1 MPNPTTNKPAPN
13 METTLK
19 TLWGASR
26 WPGFA
31 ESTVVFEQPG
41 AQKALK
47 RLEQMISVQS
57 CGLLHGPHGVGKT
70 YLVHRLI
77 GNLPDKKYRIHRIS
91 HSSLMGSDLLRQWVV
106 QCGHKPHFRRG
117 DNFRFIEEHCKQI
130 QPLWPL
136 LIVEE
141 AQNLSAQS
149 LEELRLM
156 TCTSTDT
163 RPPFS
168 LLLIGDEDLLPRLEL
183 GINRALLSRLG
194 FCIGL
199 QPWEENAL
207 QDYLQSRLEEVG
219 IHANPFEEAAIK
231 LLVSASN
238 GSPRNLNTLLQRS
251 MENAAMEQRR
261 DIQTTDIHAAMDT
274 LPWMAR
280 PQP

>member
-1 MPNPTTNKPAPN
+1 

-31 ESTVVFEQPG
+31 DSTVIFEQPG
-41 AQKALK
+41 TQTALK

-57 CGLLHGPHGVGKT
+57 CGILHGSHGVGKT

-77 GNLPDKKYRIHRIS
+77 RNLPEKKYRIHRIS

-106 QCGHKPHFRRG
+106 QCGQKPLFRRG
-117 DNFRFIEEHCKQI
+117 DNFRLIDEHWKQI
-130 QPLWPL
+130 HPLWPL

-156 TCTSTDT
+156 SCTSADT

-168 LLLIGDEDLLPRLEL
+168 MLLVGDLDLLPRLEL
-183 GINRALLSRLG
+183 GINRALLSRMG

-199 QPWEENAL
+199 EPWEQTAL
-207 QDYLQSRLEEVG
+207 KDYLQNRLEEVG

-231 LLVSASN
+231 LLVTASN
-238 GSPRNLNTLLQRS
+238 GNPRNLNTLLQRS

-261 DIQTTDIHAAMDT
+261 EIQTTDIHAAMDT